1 MMTQA
6 LGKYIA
12 DRRASLH
19 LTQEDVA
26 KRLGEY
32 GQYRAASTIANW
44 ETGRQKIPVQII
56 EPLAKALGEKSP
68 STLYMMV
75 GMFDNVPGGGII
87 KRLVNV
93 SEKDISRIER
103 MIDAFL
109 QEQSN

>member
-1 MMTQA
+1 MSKTV
-6 LGKYIA
+6 GEYIA

-32 GQYRAASTIANW
+32 GQFRAASTIANW
-44 ETGRQKIPVQII
+44 ETGRQNPPI
-56 EPLAKALGEKSP
+56 EVMASLAKALGDQSP
-68 STLYMMV
+68 STLYMLA
-75 GMFDNVPGGGII
+75 GIFDNVPGGGIV
-87 KRLVNV
+87 KRLTNV